1 VVGSG
6 ILNVASRELRLSPVN
21 LPINDAE
28 GGFDGR
34 DSAVLVRSRVR
45 WIVALS
51 RLSGVV
57 PEKCDAM
64 VRDLTFELRRSL
76 DLHVHPLCRS
86 TLSMMTLA
94 IAPQFP
100 LHSRPDENILRVCS
114 ILRPAIFDPTSLEK
128 NRRCAQLCKKYALA
142 TLRRDDTPYQ
152 AQPGPRL
159 SI

>member
-1 VVGSG
+1 MAACCDIEKRG
-6 ILNVASRELRLSPVN
+6 IAPRAAKQHGCVETVPQFFQYI
-21 LPINDAE
+21 PINDAE

-76 DLHVHPLCRS
+76 DLHVHPFVPLDSFDDDFGHRS
-86 TLSMMTLA
+86 PIPS
-94 IAPQFP
+94 
-100 LHSRPDENILRVCS
+100 S
-114 ILRPAIFDPTSLEK
+114 
-128 NRRCAQLCKKYALA
+128 
-142 TLRRDDTPYQ
+142 
-152 AQPGPRL
+152 QPSG
-159 SI
+159 

>member
-1 VVGSG
+1 LAYFVVGSG

-76 DLHVHPLCRS
+76 DLHVHPFVPLDSFDDDFGHRS
-86 TLSMMTLA
+86 PIPS
-94 IAPQFP
+94 
-100 LHSRPDENILRVCS
+100 S
-114 ILRPAIFDPTSLEK
+114 
-128 NRRCAQLCKKYALA
+128 
-142 TLRRDDTPYQ
+142 
-152 AQPGPRL
+152 QPSG
-159 SI
+159 